1 MPEIS
6 NRSLI
11 LIIQA
16 VDREINRLADI
27 PEEVIT
33 TVEELLLV
41 DYKSLAAEL
50 GALYAEACKEEAHL
64 PDYHSLVTDR
74 GKDAD

>member
-16 VDREINRLADI
+16 VDREISRLSDV
-27 PEEVIT
+27 PDEVIT
-33 TVEELLLV
+33 TVEDLLLA

-50 GALYAEACKEEAHL
+50 KALYAEAAKQETNL
-64 PDYHSLVTDR
+64 PDYSSLVTDR
-74 GKDAD
+74 SQDAD

>member
-16 VDREINRLADI
+16 VDREISRLSDV
-27 PEEVIT
+27 PDEVIT
-33 TVEELLLV
+33 TVEDLLLA

-50 GALYAEACKEEAHL
+50 KALYAEAAKHETNL
-64 PDYHSLVTDR
+64 PDYSSLVTDR
-74 GKDAD
+74 SQDAD